1 MANTTQKSLGETVE
15 IEKNLRETLG
25 SKILDLRVPRERRI
39 FVSVERAVFKEVVE
53 YLTKNLEFKHLT
65 TITGRDAGGQ
75 TEVIYHLNRRGVEL
89 SLKVQVPSEEAI
101 LPTITDL
108 IPGAVLYE
116 REVHDLLGVKF
127 EGHPDLSPLLLP
139 DGWPAGVHPLKK
151 EWTVEKIR
159 EKLASVEKK

>member
-1 MANTTQKSLGETVE
+1 MANIAQQPIEETVE
-15 IEKNLRETLG
+15 IEKNLKETLG
-25 SKILDLRVPRERRI
+25 SKIFDLKVPRKRRI
-39 FVSVERAVFKEVVE
+39 FVSVERGTFREVIE
-53 YLTKNLEFKHLT
+53 YLTKTLEFKHIT

-75 TEVIYHLNRRGVEL
+75 IEVIYHLNRRGVEL
-89 SLKVQVPSEEAI
+89 SLKVQVPSEDAI

-127 EGHPDLSPLLLP
+127 EGHPDLSPLVLP
-139 DGWPAGVHPLKK
+139 DDWPAGVYPLKK

-159 EKLASVEKK
+159 EKLASLEKK

>member
-1 MANTTQKSLGETVE
+1 MASIAQKPTEETAE
-15 IEKNLRETLG
+15 IEENLKEKLG
-25 SKILDLRVPRERRI
+25 PKILELKVPRNRRI
-39 FVSVERAVFKEVVE
+39 FVSVEKTAFREVAE
-53 YLTKNLEFKHLT
+53 YLTKNLEFKHIS

-89 SLKVQVPSEEAI
+89 SLKVQVPAEEAT

-116 REVHDLLGVKF
+116 REVHDLLGVDFKD
-127 EGHPDLSPLLLP
+127 HPDLSPLILP
-139 DGWPAGVHPLKK
+139 EDWPKGVYPLKK

-159 EKLASVEKK
+159 EKIASAEKR